1 MHILL
6 HLKWITNKALLHSKW
21 NSAQCYVATW
31 MGGGF
36 GGEWIHVYVWLSPLA
51 VYLKLSQHCLSAIS
65 QYKLKS
71 LENKFLN
78 YKVHSN
84 IKKHASFL
92 SKIFLLYH
100 MTKYF
105 CYA

>member
-36 GGEWIHVYVWLSPLA
+36 GGEWICVYVWLSSFA
-51 VYLKLSQHCLSAIS
+51 VHLKLSQHCLSAIS